1 MPLAEANQSIV
12 LVIHSPKLIN
22 IYPGHPLTMPLA
34 EANQS
39 IVPVSSTVKTCSLQA
54 AQFDSEN
61 WFASGAI
68 ISAANATSLQPTR
81 FQ

>member
-1 MPLAEANQSIV
+1 
-12 LVIHSPKLIN
+12 
-22 IYPGHPLTMPLA
+22 MPLA

-54 AQFDSEN
+54 AQFGSEN